1 MVYIKWLLVLML
13 IVVVGCAESTQRSPK
28 FIAYAN
34 TIPPIVVPPGI
45 KNPTDEGY
53 YPIPPVQYKAPYGTV
68 PPLTPP
74 GSQIK

>member
-1 MVYIKWLLVLML
+1 MLLV
-13 IVVVGCAESTQRSPK
+13 VAGCSGSNTQRSSK

-45 KNPTDEGY
+45 KNPTDESY
-53 YPIPPVQYKAPYGTV
+53 YPVPPVQYKAPFGTV

-74 GSQIK
+74 GSQVK